1 VSSDDSLELTAAHA
15 IGFVFMASAAL
26 LVLFWL
32 KIYAL
37 VKILYATGASTAIS
51 QVVLDPLL
59 RRGMLVLGV
68 RNRIVAKSLLDF
80 ENVSFRDVL
89 AHTLGFSIGILWLF
103 TSFTTSHPDELAFYW
118 VTQDFFGAA
127 MCVTFLQTIRV
138 NSLKVATILLSV
150 AFLYDV
156 FFVFVSPI
164 LFRANVMI
172 EVATSGGPPKA
183 DPSWCEKY
191 PDDKDCL
198 GGDPLPMLFTI
209 PRIFDYQGGSSLLGL
224 GDIVIPGLLLSF
236 AARYDAATFMI
247 RSAGRAHD
255 RTNGMACAEAR
266 HSCCRGACF
275 RGYFVSALCAYGTGL
290 CMANFGVY
298 LMKMGQPALFYIVP
312 CCLGTVLYQS
322 WRRQE
327 LHDLWN
333 GPAAMHEA
341 DLMLSGLRRASS
353 DDAAED
359 GMSLQPSSVNEENE
373 FDSSSGSGDRALL
386 L

>member
-1 VSSDDSLELTAAHA
+1 LELTAGHA
-15 IGFVFMASAAL
+15 IGFIFVASSAL
-26 LVLFWL
+26 LVLYWA
-32 KIYAL
+32 KIYSF
-37 VKILYATGASTAIS
+37 VKVLYAIGCSTAIS
-51 QVVLDPLL
+51 QVLLDPLL
-59 RRGMLVLGV
+59 RRAMQLAGV
-68 RNRIVAKSLLDF
+68 RNRVVVRSMLDF
-80 ENVSFRDVL
+80 ENVSIRDFL
-89 AHTLGFSIGILWLF
+89 AHSVGFAIGIAWLF
-103 TSFTTSHPDELAFYW
+103 ISFKPHPDEVPFYW
-118 VTQDFFGAA
+118 ITQDVFGAA
-127 MCVTFLQTIRV
+127 MCMTFLQTIRV
-138 NSLKVATILLSV
+138 NSLKVATILLSA
-150 AFLYDV
+150 AFFYDV

-164 LFRANVMI
+164 LFKSNVMI

-191 PDDKDCL
+191 PDDKDCS

-247 RSAGRAHD
+247 RSAGRVHD
-255 RTNGMACAEAR
+255 RTPGVACSEAR

-275 RGYFVSALCAYGTGL
+275 RGYFVASVCAYAAGL

-333 GPAAMHEA
+333 GPAAIHKA
-341 DLMLSGLRRASS
+341 DLMLSGLGRASA
-353 DDAAED
+353 DDAAAD
-359 GMSLQPSSVNEENE
+359 SCCLRPSSDNEEDE
-373 FDSSSGSGDRALL
+373 FDSIASGDRALL